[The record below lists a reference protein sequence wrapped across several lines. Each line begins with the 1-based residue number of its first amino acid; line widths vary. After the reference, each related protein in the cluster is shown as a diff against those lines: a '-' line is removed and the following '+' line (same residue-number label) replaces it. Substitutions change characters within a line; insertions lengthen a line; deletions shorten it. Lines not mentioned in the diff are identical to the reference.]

1 MSYKTEMLLV
11 GGDASHN
18 TETELSFMPANGP
31 FGDGNVVQGSIGV
44 GDEDWIAI
52 ELSEGM
58 EYTITVGGSQ
68 RAGELNDSVLKLMDS
83 KGREI
88 DMNDDDM
95 PAKGKLGS
103 KLVFAPEAGSGT
115 QKYYISVSGYTGN
128 PGAMN
133 TGAYTVKVEEVAVQ
147 APGDGADIQGTDAAE
162 KLTGTDDSESI
173 AGMGGNDTLKGGAG
187 DDTLNGGAGND
198 LLIGGPGGDTLNGG
212 PNDPTGID
220 TISYKYSMAGV
231 TVNLFSGTARGGEAE
246 GDTLGE
252 DIENVQGS
260 MYDDV
265 LTGDD
270 KANSLWGLDGMDSL
284 TGRDGDDTLNGGAG
298 NDTLDGGDDDDI
310 LQGGPGADVLTGGDD
325 DDTASY
331 STSMMGVTVR
341 LHARQAMGGHAEGD
355 TWGELVTVPYTMP
368 AEDPDD
374 PDVEMEET
382 VPDIENLV
390 GSHLA
395 DILAGDSR
403 NNTINGN
410 GGDDKLYG
418 GPGGGNDTLMGDGGD
433 DMLFGGRGNDEL
445 HGDDGD
451 DMLHGGAGDDIF
463 YGGAGSDMIYADD
476 GDSVINGW
484 VKTPPA
490 DDGDTDANE
499 SLEAVSDPRTADTVS
514 YERLEEAVTKTLG
527 AGGITNIE
535 NIIGTDEDAD
545 TLTGDAGDNV
555 IEGRDGGDVLDGA
568 GNPAANARGDTVSY
582 SSSDRG
588 VNVTLPAVG
597 STGNP
602 SGGHASGDTISNF
615 ENVTGSAHDDD
626 LTGNGGNNVLSGLG
640 GDDELMGGGG
650 SNTLEGGEGEDELD
664 GGGGDATT
672 GLDTGADTLSYTSSD
687 AGVRVDLK
695 TNVVSGGHANGD
707 EVEFQSGGD
716 NKFNAVSATD
726 AAAGTSATD
735 GVEVSTFENA
745 TGSMH
750 DDRLAGDHRMN
761 VLNGGAGDDTLS
773 GRGGADHLI
782 GGPGADRLDGG
793 SSLSA
798 GADTTATTD
807 DDVQHID
814 WAVYRN
820 MVIGLDG
827 KGVTVD
833 LEEGEGTGGDADGD
847 TLVGI
852 ELVWGSMGN
861 DMFIASTGVDRIH
874 GDNGSDTISYQ
885 ESGSGVTVNLATN
898 QPTDAFDNDPSLNDL
913 GTAIAG
919 LGDTDTVNTGDDN
932 AAAGDLIGG
941 IENIIGSDHDD
952 TLTGN
957 SIEDAAGTAN
967 VNEAMTS
974 ANSLKG
980 MDGDDTL
987 TGAAGNDMLYG
998 GAGID
1003 TLVGS
1008 AGDDVLNGGA
1018 GNDML
1023 HGGDG
1028 NDTFVFSPGHG
1039 DDEILTGGFVGHGGD
1054 GTTAA
1059 TDRIDLSAFG
1069 IDKDDLAGL
1078 ISIRG
1083 GNAVIN
1089 LGKYDGGSITL
1100 TGITDLDQFD
1110 TTGNADN
1117 DEIDSISVWMDSDGE
1132 PTTDLATEGN
1142 GMVDPG
1148 EDGIFIL

>member
-588 VNVTLPAVG
+588 VNITLDPTTPGAAATVV
-597 STGNP
+597 
-602 SGGHASGDTISNF
+602 SGGHASGDTVTGF
-615 ENVTGSAHDDD
+615 ENVTGSVHDDD
-626 LTGNGGNNVLSGLG
+626 LTGGSGDNMLMG
-640 GDDELMGGGG
+640 LDGDDELSGLAGAD
-650 SNTLEGGEGEDELD
+650 TLEGGAGEDELD
-664 GGGGDATT
+664 GGNADAATN
-672 GLDTGADTLSYTSSD
+672 GADTDNDTLSYAHSD

-695 TNVVSGGHANGD
+695 TNDVSGGHANGD
-707 EVEFQSGGD
+707 EVEFFD
-716 NKFNAVSATD
+716 NGVEVTATEAAPIAATTTD
-726 AAAGTSATD
+726 AALTQNTQ
-735 GVEVSTFENA
+735 VSSFESV

-750 DDRLAGDHRMN
+750 NDRLAGDHRMN
-761 VLNGGAGDDTLS
+761 VLNGGEGDDTLS
-773 GRGGADHLI
+773 GRGGADRLI

-793 SSLSA
+793 SSESST
-798 GADTTATTD
+798 G
-807 DDVQHID
+807 VQHID
-814 WAVYRN
+814 WAVYRG
-820 MVIGLDG
+820 MMILPDM

-833 LEEGEGTGGDADGD
+833 LDEMEGTAGDAEGD
-847 TLVGI
+847 TLVNI
-852 ELVWGSMGN
+852 ELVWGSTGD
-861 DMFIASTGVDRIH
+861 DMFIASEGVDLIH
-874 GDNGSDTISYQ
+874 GDEGNDTVSYERSDMGVNVSLTDDNN
-885 ESGSGVTVNLATN
+885 SGIAN
-898 QPTDAFDNDPSLNDL
+898 TDAPADTDL
-913 GTAIAG
+913 GTAIHYIVDGA
-919 LGDTDTVNTGDDN
+919 DVTVADATDAQKEGNTNG
-932 AAAGDLIGG
+932 AAGDRLGG
-941 IENIIGSDHDD
+941 IENLTGSSKVD
-952 TLTGN
+952 TLVGDT
-957 SIEDAAGTAN
+957 SPN
-967 VNEAMTS
+967 V
-974 ANSLKG
+974 
-980 MDGDDTL
+980 L
-987 TGAAGNDMLYG
+987 TGMGGNDMLTGGDETTGGDKLYG
-998 GAGID
+998 GDGKD
-1003 TLVGS
+1003 TLNGGG
-1008 AGDDVLNGGA
+1008 GDDMLNGGA
-1018 GNDML
+1018 GNDTL
-1023 HGGDG
+1023 NGGLG
-1028 NDTFVFSPGHG
+1028 LDTFVFSPGNG
-1039 DDEILTGGFVGHGGD
+1039 DDEIDTGGFSGLGATG
-1054 GTTAA
+1054 AA
-1059 TDRIDLSAFG
+1059 FDPATHDRIDLSAFG
-1069 IDKDDLAGL
+1069 IDKDDLPGL

-1083 GNAVIN
+1083 GNAVID
-1089 LGKYDGGSITL
+1089 LGDYGGGSITL
-1100 TGITDLDQFD
+1100 TGLGDLDNFDTDTTDDSMIESVSVWTDLNGDGDVTD
-1110 TTGNADN
+1110 TG
-1117 DEIDSISVWMDSDGE
+1117 ESDG
-1132 PTTDLATEGN
+1132 
-1142 GMVDPG
+1142 M
-1148 EDGIFIL
+1148 FIL